1 MIRADDVAGVPD
13 ALGELAEAVAAGA
26 AVAGYLTYE
35 AGAAW
40 VPGVPLRDSAAP
52 LLWFGVFEGGGSV
65 DAATLLPDPAG
76 AWIGAVTP
84 DIDRATHAAHCESVL
99 ALIAAGDIYQ
109 ANLTFGAQV
118 PVAGDP
124 LALYAAIRPRAAAGH
139 GAVVWTGSDWL
150 LSFSPEL
157 FFAVEGGRI
166 TARPMKGT
174 ATRDPDPAR
183 DRAAAAALA
192 IDPKQRAENLM
203 IVDLMR
209 NDLSRV
215 AMPGSVQVPE
225 RFVVET
231 YPSIHQLV
239 SSVTAELLP
248 GTTAVDAIAALF
260 PCGSITGAPKRRAM
274 QAIDAVEGRT
284 RGIYTGAIGA
294 IDAGGDASFN
304 VAIRTLHLPAGASHA
319 TLGLGSGVV
328 ADLQPHAEWQ
338 ECIAKARFLDTGP
351 RRFDLV
357 ETMAF
362 DPLGGIALLE
372 RHLARMTASAHA
384 LGFAFDRHATRNE
397 LQAATFRLREAARVR
412 LLLSVSGAIA
422 VDVTPLPPPPPDRSR
437 WRSPPARPAR
447 RPAAAAQDQRPPLL
461 AGAAAGLFR
470 DDLHRRGRRGDGGQL
485 HLGLRRCR
493 RAVAH
498 AAAGPGAV
506 AGGAARR
513 ADRARRGGGDAADDR
528 RSGARILRGERG
540 SRIDS
545 CALGCGCDHR
555 GLRARPPV
563 PSQHRTSHEA
573 LRRARPYQSLAH
585 PRHHV
590 EGARAE
596 AAGRRRDRAG
606 RGRTRF
612 RYARFRQG
620 RRDRGDPRGQD

>member
-1 MIRADDVAGVPD
+1 MLDATRPFVLLDDARPGGRARLYQAPLRVIRADDVAGVPD

-328 ADLQPHAEWQ
+328 ADSQPHAEWQ

-422 VDVTPLPPPPPDRSR
+422 VDVTPLPPPPAGPVEVAVAPLPVPPGDLRLLHKTSDRR
-437 WRSPPARPAR
+437 FWPAPPPGCFETIFIGA
-447 RPAAAAQDQRPPLL
+447 DGEVTEGSFTSVFVG
-461 AGAAAGLFR
+461 AGA
-470 DDLHRRGRRGDGGQL
+470 QL
-485 HLGLRRCR
+485 LT
-493 RAVAH
+493 
-498 AAAGPGAV
+498 
-506 AGGAARR
+506 
-513 ADRARRGGGDAADDR
+513 
-528 RSGARILRGERG
+528 
-540 SRIDS
+540 
-545 CALGCGCDHR
+545 
-555 GLRARPPV
+555 PP
-563 PSQHRTSHEA
+563 
-573 LRRARPYQSLAH
+573 
-585 PRHHV
+585 
-590 EGARAE
+590 
-596 AAGRRRDRAG
+596 
-606 RGRTRF
+606 
-612 RYARFRQG
+612 
-620 RRDRGDPRGQD
+620 RDRGLLPGVLRAELIARGEAVEMPLTIGDLTQGFYVGNAVRGLIRARLVADATIGG